1 VERIRFKKANIN
13 AIPPPSSGRT
23 TIGDSDVKKLHLRI
37 TSKGTKTYYYVGKH
51 RRKTVWIK
59 IGIHPEISPQIARA
73 KALEYAAAYAKGEDP
88 AADIRYDKD
97 EWTVEKAWQAYRERH
112 VRRGGKSLET
122 IDGYWNHYLS
132 IWARKSLSDITVAD
146 AKKLRRQILEKRSGA
161 TANRVRATGHALFNL
176 AIADD
181 VCTFSG
187 FNPFAKVEKSKES
200 NRKSR
205 LKLSQMPRF
214 FAALDDVSLTMQ
226 DFITI
231 ALLTGR
237 RAGDIKSMRWVDLD
251 IDGAMWAIPDT
262 KANEPQEV
270 ALSDPTLA
278 ILRKR
283 RKETKSQWVFPAGSR
298 SGHLEEYKKAW
309 QRIRKNAGLGDL
321 WFHDLRR
328 SLSSIA
334 QDRNISAA
342 VVGAQLGHK
351 DAATTLKFYTEPSGA
366 AKRDAVNLVA
376 SIIADASQSGT
387 SK

>member
-1 VERIRFKKANIN
+1 MERIRFKKAHIN
-13 AIPPPSSGRT
+13 AIPLPMSGRT

-37 TSKGTKTYYYVGKH
+37 TCRGAKTYYYVGKH

-88 AADIRYDKD
+88 AADIRLDKD
-97 EWTVEKAWQAYRERH
+97 EWPVEKAWQAYRKRH
-112 VRRGGKSLET
+112 VRRGSKSLET
-122 IDGYWNHYLS
+122 IDGYWKHYLS
-132 IWARKSLSDITVAD
+132 IWERRPLSDITVGD
-146 AKKLRRQILEKRSGA
+146 ARKLRRQILETRSGA

-181 VCTFSG
+181 VCTFVG
-187 FNPFAKVEKSKES
+187 PNPFAKVEKSKES
-200 NRKSR
+200 NRKSH

-214 FAALDDVSLTMQ
+214 FAALEDVSPTMQ
-226 DFITI
+226 DFIRI

-251 IDGAMWAIPDT
+251 IDGAMWMIPDT

-270 ALSDPTLA
+270 ALSHPTLE
-278 ILRKR
+278 ILGNR
-283 RKETKSQWVFPAGSR
+283 RKKTKSEWVFPANSR
-298 SGHLEEYKKAW
+298 SGHIEEYKKAW
-309 QRIRKNAGLGDL
+309 QNIRENAGLGNL

-351 DAATTLKFYTEPSGA
+351 DAETTLKFYTEPSGA

-376 SIIADASQSGT
+376 TIISDASRGN